1 MSIVVIA
8 LAVLILVAI
17 TVLLV
22 KLQSWRPLRG
32 RPGRNCPECGGRRTT
47 TVELP
52 GRLHGMLEC
61 RACHRV
67 WQPPTS

>member
-1 MSIVVIA
+1 MSIAVIA
-8 LAVLILVAI
+8 LAVLIVVVI

-22 KLQSWRPLRG
+22 KVESWRPLRG
-32 RPGRNCPECGGRRTT
+32 RSGPNCPQCSGRRTT

-67 WQPPTS
+67 WQPPSS